1 MIGTWSGGK
10 SADSHLT
17 PEVCPFSDKIA
28 CLHQKGIANGLS
40 YRRKDVFSKCISVLL
55 EKILFS
61 PHAGASAS
69 QILKNKWVR
78 CGCVH
83 TKF

>member
-1 MIGTWSGGK
+1 MLLYMPTLSTLRASFMTLYCIMIGTWSGNK

-40 YRRKDVFSKCISVLL
+40 YQRKDVF
-55 EKILFS
+55 
-61 PHAGASAS
+61 
-69 QILKNKWVR
+69 
-78 CGCVH
+78 
-83 TKF
+83 